1 MRIPALAIVF
11 IVSCAF
17 FLWHGFDKIQILGKF
32 HQQALSLTVKH
43 SIQAIES
50 GLESL
55 RRRADAF
62 APTDTAII
70 SAMKIHFPL
79 AENFS
84 VGDPTDAEVGLFGS
98 IDALHR
104 CDQSPV
110 SPGSTRTT
118 LCFSE

>member
-11 IVSCAF
+11 IVPCAF

-70 SAMKIHFPL
+70 SAMKTPATDRQLAKSGTSDYIH
-79 AENFS
+79 S
-84 VGDPTDAEVGLFGS
+84 
-98 IDALHR
+98 
-104 CDQSPV
+104 
-110 SPGSTRTT
+110 
-118 LCFSE
+118 